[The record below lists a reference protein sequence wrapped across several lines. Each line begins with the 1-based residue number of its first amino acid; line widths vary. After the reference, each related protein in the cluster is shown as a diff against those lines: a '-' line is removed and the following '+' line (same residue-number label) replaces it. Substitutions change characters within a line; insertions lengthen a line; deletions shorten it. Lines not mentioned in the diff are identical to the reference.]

1 MSKRLRNRW
10 MYAILID
17 DRSAPVPE
25 EAAVL
30 AAQYAGNRTMTVG
43 EAEPSPPGPGQVQI
57 AVAYNGICGTDLHIL
72 SGHMDGRVDIPA
84 VIGHEMSGTIS
95 ALGDGVEGWTVG
107 DPVTVMPLAWDGTC
121 PACLAGNSH
130 ICQNLDFVG
139 IDSPGALQGRWNVDA
154 GLLVAL
160 PASLSLQHAA
170 LVEPTA
176 VAVHDVRRAELEA
189 GQKAVVI
196 GGGPIGVLIAAV
208 ARAFGGEVAVV
219 ELDPKRRKTIADLG
233 FTVLD
238 PLEDPVAWVE
248 QWTGGAGADV
258 VFEVSGAA
266 AAVLGAVDYAK
277 VRGTLVVVAIHP
289 EPRPINLQR
298 VFWRELRLLGARVY
312 QRDDFDTAVALLDTG
327 AIPADTL
334 ITKTVPL
341 SDIQAAFD
349 ALTGGEAMKILIDV
363 QAGQE

>member
-1 MSKRLRNRW
+1 M
-10 MYAILID
+10 
-17 DRSAPVPE
+17 
-25 EAAVL
+25 L
-30 AAQYAGNRTMTVG
+30 AAHYAGNRTMTVG
-43 EAEPSPPGPGQVQI
+43 EAEPAPPGPGEVQI

-72 SGHMDGRVDIPA
+72 SGHMDARVATPA
-84 VIGHEMSGTIS
+84 VIGHEMSGTVS
-95 ALGDGVEGWTVG
+95 ALGDGVDGWSVG

-154 GLLVAL
+154 GLLVPL
-160 PASLSLQHAA
+160 PAGLSLQHAA

-208 ARAFGGEVAVV
+208 ARSFGGEVAVV

-248 QWTGGAGADV
+248 EWTGGAGADV

-312 QRDDFDTAVALLDTG
+312 QRDDFDTAVALLATG

-341 SDIQAAFD
+341 RDIQSAFD
-349 ALTGGEAMKILIDV
+349 ALTGGDAMKILIDV

>member
-1 MSKRLRNRW
+1 M
-10 MYAILID
+10 A
-17 DRSAPVPE
+17 VG
-25 EAAVL
+25 AAEQ
-30 AAQYAGNRTMTVG
+30 A
-43 EAEPSPPGPGQVQI
+43 PPGPGQVQI

-72 SGHMDGRVDIPA
+72 NGHMDARVATPA
-84 VIGHEMSGTIS
+84 VIGHEMSGTIA
-95 ALGDGVEGWTVG
+95 ALGDGVDGWNLG

-121 PACLAGNSH
+121 PACRAGNSH

-154 GLLVAL
+154 SLLVPL

-176 VAVHDVRRAELEA
+176 VAVHDVRRAELEK

-208 ARAFGGEVAVV
+208 ARSFGGEVVV
-219 ELDPKRRKTIADLG
+219 IELDPKRRKAIADLG
-233 FTVLD
+233 YTVLD
-238 PLEDPVAWVE
+238 PRDDTVAWVE
-248 QWTGGAGADV
+248 EWTGGAGADV

-312 QRDDFDTAVALLDTG
+312 QRDDFDTAVALLATG
-327 AIPADTL
+327 AIPADAL

-341 SDIQAAFD
+341 HDVQSAFD
-349 ALTGGEAMKILIDV
+349 DLTGGDAMKILIDV
-363 QAGQE
+363 QAGQETA

>member
-1 MSKRLRNRW
+1 M
-10 MYAILID
+10 
-17 DRSAPVPE
+17 
-25 EAAVL
+25 L
-30 AAQYAGNRTMTVG
+30 AAHYAGNRTMTVG

-72 SGHMDGRVDIPA
+72 SGHMDARVDTPA
-84 VIGHEMSGTIS
+84 VIGHEMSGIIA
-95 ALGDGVEGWTVG
+95 ALGDGVEGWDLG

-139 IDSPGALQGRWNVDA
+139 IDSPGALQSRWNVDA
-154 GLLVAL
+154 GLLVRL
-160 PASLSLQHAA
+160 PATLSLQHAA

-176 VAVHDVRRAELEA
+176 VAVHDVRRAELEP

-208 ARAFGGEVAVV
+208 ARSFGGDVV
-219 ELDPKRRKTIADLG
+219 MIELDPKRRKAIADLG
-233 FTVLD
+233 YTVLD
-238 PLEDPVAWVE
+238 PLEDTVAWVE
-248 QWTGGAGADV
+248 AWTGGAGADV

-289 EPRPINLQR
+289 EPRPVNLQR

-327 AIPADTL
+327 AIPADAL

-341 SDIQAAFD
+341 RDIQAAFD

>member
-1 MSKRLRNRW
+1 
-10 MYAILID
+10 
-17 DRSAPVPE
+17 
-25 EAAVL
+25 VL
-30 AAQYAGNRTMTVG
+30 AAHYAGNRTMTVG
-43 EAEPSPPGPGQVQI
+43 ETEPSPPGPGQVQI

-72 SGHMDGRVDIPA
+72 SGHMDARVDTPA
-84 VIGHEMSGTIS
+84 VIGHEMSGTLA
-95 ALGDGVEGWTVG
+95 ALGDGVEGWAVG

-139 IDSPGALQGRWNVDA
+139 IDSPGALQTRWNVDA
-154 GLLVAL
+154 GLLVRL
-160 PASLSLQHAA
+160 PETLSLQHAA

-176 VAVHDVRRAELEA
+176 VAVHDVRRAELEP

-208 ARAFGGEVAVV
+208 ARAFGGDVAVI
-219 ELDPKRRKTIADLG
+219 ELDPKRRKAVADLG
-233 FTVLD
+233 FTALD
-238 PLEDPVAWVE
+238 PRDDTVAWVE
-248 QWTGGAGADV
+248 EWTGGAGADV

-312 QRDDFDTAVALLDTG
+312 QRDDFDTAVALLATG
-327 AIPADTL
+327 AIPADAL

-341 SDIQAAFD
+341 RDVQAAFD
-349 ALTGGEAMKILIDV
+349 DLTGGEAMKILIDV
-363 QAGQE
+363 QADGTPKDGE

>member
-1 MSKRLRNRW
+1 M
-10 MYAILID
+10 
-17 DRSAPVPE
+17 
-25 EAAVL
+25 L

-43 EAEPSPPGPGQVQI
+43 EAEPSPPAPGEVQI

-72 SGHMDGRVDIPA
+72 SGHMDARVQTPA
-84 VIGHEMSGTIS
+84 VIGHEMSGTVA
-95 ALGDGVEGWTVG
+95 ALGDGVAGWNVG

-121 PACLAGNSH
+121 PACEAGNSH

-139 IDSPGALQGRWNVDA
+139 IDSPGALQGRWNVPAD
-154 GLLVAL
+154 LLVRL
-160 PASLSLQHAA
+160 PATLSLEHAA

-176 VAVHDVRRAELEA
+176 VAVHDVRRAELEK

-208 ARAFGGEVAVV
+208 ARCFGGEVAVI
-219 ELDPKRRKTIADLG
+219 ELDDKRRKAVADLG
-233 FTVLD
+233 FTALD
-238 PLEDPVAWVE
+238 PRDDTAAWVE
-248 QWTGGAGADV
+248 EWTGGAGADV

-289 EPRPINLQR
+289 EPRPVNLQR

-312 QRDDFDTAVALLDTG
+312 QRDDFETAVALLATG
-327 AIPADTL
+327 AIPADAL

-341 SDIQAAFD
+341 QDIQAAFD
-349 ALTGGEAMKILIDV
+349 ALQSGDAMKILIDV